1 MFPEGKRAVV
11 VGVDFGPGGD
21 QAILEGVKRV
31 AEGQATELHAVHVF
45 DPRECPSP
53 AAMPGLFTEKRFL
66 ELGPWAIRNRV
77 DEIARSQSATLL
89 PNALQAHARICRTV
103 DILLQLAAD
112 YDADLI
118 VIGSH
123 ARQPVHR
130 LLGSVAEL
138 LVRTAACDVLVASS
152 KDHSMLLPRTQRPA
166 PSYRPGELPAARTG
180 PADPPLQAGGLR
192 IPADNDG

>member
-1 MFPEGKRAVV
+1 MVPEGSRSVV

-31 AEGQATELHAVHVF
+31 AEGQATELHAVYVL
-45 DPRECPSP
+45 DPSEGPTP
-53 AAMPGLFTEKRFL
+53 GAPTGLFSEEKFL
-66 ELGPWAIRNRV
+66 EQGPWAIRHRV
-77 DEIARSQSATLL
+77 DEIARSQAATLL
-89 PNALQAHARICRTV
+89 PNALQVHARIGKTV

-123 ARQPVHR
+123 ARRPFHR

-138 LVRTAACDVLVASS
+138 LVRTAACNVLVASS

-166 PSYRPGELPAARTG
+166 PSYRPGEVPAARSE
-180 PADPPLQAGGLR
+180 PADPPVEAGGLR
-192 IPADNDG
+192 IPADCDG